1 LASEKQIAAN
11 RRNAAKS
18 TGPRTEKGKACLR
31 MNALRHGLAI
41 TLPEQEKTWD
51 EINTHSPAQIM
62 KRVRQ
67 IERRR
72 VKIMKLID
80 LLIEKTGRHQLERT
94 VRHLAN
100 LDRYSARAHSK
111 LKREVK

>member
-1 LASEKQIAAN
+1 VFANERASPWLGN
-11 RRNAAKS
+11 HP
-18 TGPRTEKGKACLR
+18 TGAG
-31 MNALRHGLAI
+31 
-41 TLPEQEKTWD
+41 KTWD

-72 VKIMKLID
+72 AKIMKLID

>member
-1 LASEKQIAAN
+1 
-11 RRNAAKS
+11 
-18 TGPRTEKGKACLR
+18 

-72 VKIMKLID
+72 VKIMKLI
-80 LLIEKTGRHQLERT
+80 EKTGRHQLERT